1 MTDLTLNEKADIIE
15 AIENHFITSSPEYL
29 ANFDLE
35 VLEEV
40 EQRLEGKDST
50 GTFLCE
56 YLWVYLDH
64 LDFSKL
70 DLFEGKAYKNYYEK
84 SIAICSNCINDR
96 AFVTI
101 ALQLIFSYRHKVD
114 EGFKR
119 LEEN

>member
-1 MTDLTLNEKADIIE
+1 MTDLTLNEKADII
-15 AIENHFITSSPEYL
+15 AAVENHFITSSPEYL

-40 EQRLEGKDST
+40 DQRLEEKDST

-84 SIAICSNCINDR
+84 SIAICSSCISDK
-96 AFVTI
+96 AFVTA
-101 ALQLIFSYRHKVD
+101 ALHLIFSYRHKVD